1 VRPRLSRDLFIYGFG
16 EIVTKA
22 FGLITLPIYT
32 RLFNA
37 AEFGTLSVALTVA
50 GFILAVLA
58 LGGDSAFIRY
68 FLATTDARERRVL
81 TSTWIGFLAIWSFI
95 ATLLLL
101 PFSGQ
106 IALVAT
112 SQAGAAL
119 PIALALLLAP
129 VRLVNLMCGQVLRN
143 EFRAGAYISLNVA
156 ALALM
161 VMASLFGVIVLELGI
176 VGVLLGTLVAEIGML
191 PVRIL
196 SARHMLGW
204 EFSPAALRGLLAY
217 GLPLVPTSLAYW
229 VFTTSD
235 RVMLSNLSTL
245 AQVGLYSVAA
255 SVISIAMIAV
265 TALGQGWNP
274 HAIRAFEEDQQIAG
288 RLFARMFTYILA
300 AFGLLAIGMSAFAPE
315 LIGLVA
321 GREFVGA
328 AAAIAPLS
336 VGMIAYATTQVTAGG
351 ITLAKRT
358 GYLAVYAW
366 LAAIINVALNFA
378 LIPRL
383 GMVGAAWATSI
394 AYVALTATY
403 LVTSRR
409 LWPFDYEARR
419 AGILVA
425 ILAAGLFVA
434 SLLGDSG
441 LVGVVP
447 LPVAAAAKAAL
458 VGGVVVAMFALGGLD
473 QADLI
478 RMRSTLTGLWTGRA
492 TGGLR

>member
-1 VRPRLSRDLFIYGFG
+1 MRPRLSRDLFIYGFG

-32 RLFNA
+32 RLFTA
-37 AEFGTLSVALTVA
+37 PEFGTLSVALTVA

-68 FLATTDARERRVL
+68 FLATTDVGQRRVI
-81 TSTWIGFLAIWSFI
+81 TSTWIGFLAIWSVL
-95 ATLLLL
+95 ATAALL
-101 PFSGQ
+101 PFSEQ
-106 IALVAT
+106 IAHVAT
-112 SQAGAAL
+112 SETGATL

-129 VRLVNLMCGQVLRN
+129 VRLINLMCGQVLRN

-161 VMASLFGVIVLELGI
+161 VAASLFGVVVLELGI

-191 PVRIL
+191 PIRIL

-204 EFSPAALRGLLAY
+204 HFSPAALRGLLAY

-255 SVISIAMIAV
+255 SVTSIAMIAV

-274 HAIRAFEEDQQIAG
+274 HAIRAFEEDRDSAG
-288 RLFARMFTYILA
+288 GLFARMFTYILA
-300 AFGLLAIGMSAFAPE
+300 AFGVLGIGMSAFAPE
-315 LIGLVA
+315 LIGIVA
-321 GREFVGA
+321 GSEFVGA
-328 AAAIAPLS
+328 AAAIGPLS

-358 GYLAVYAW
+358 GYLAAYAW
-366 LAAIINVALNFA
+366 LAAAVNVGLNFM
-378 LIPRL
+378 LIPEL
-383 GMVGAAWATSI
+383 GMVGAAWATSV
-394 AYVALTATY
+394 AYVVLTAMY

-409 LWPFDYEARR
+409 LWRFDYERSR
-419 AGILVA
+419 ATILLIIVA
-425 ILAAGLFVA
+425 VGLLVA
-434 SLLGDSG
+434 SLLADIG
-441 LVGVVP
+441 LEARVAFAAI
-447 LPVAAAAKAAL
+447 VAAKLAL
-458 VGGVVVAMFALGGLD
+458 VGGVLGAMFAFGGLD
-473 QADLI
+473 RADFT
-478 RMRSTLTGLWTGRA
+478 RMRSAIALLWPWRSRHE
-492 TGGLR
+492 LQ